1 VNPTSKIT
9 SSHLSR
15 LAIVYVRQSTVAQVR
30 QNPESTNRQYGL
42 AVTAAEMGWL
52 AEQIVAVDADLGV
65 SGRFGSERDGYRQIV
80 ARLCM
85 GEVGAVFG
93 LEVSRFGRSN
103 ADLTRLMELARLT
116 DTLLIDTDGVYD
128 LANVNDRILLGLK
141 GQMSE
146 IELHFLLG
154 RLHGAK
160 LAAAHRGEL
169 RHPLPVGFVYDEDGL
184 IVTDPDEQVQGAVT
198 DLFAEFHRTGSAL
211 GVVRAFAATG
221 RLFPQRAWGGA
232 WAGKLKWGK
241 LTHAR
246 VLQALKNPTYAGAYT
261 FGKTRDVRQVQ
272 PDGSVR
278 SSRRKR
284 AREEWTVL
292 IADHHD
298 GYLSWADYLAIEA
311 KLAANTTQR
320 RARPV
325 REGTALCQGIIYCG
339 LCGGRVGTR
348 YDRRDRKV
356 SYSCQVKDS
365 ARTPQCRTVSA
376 STVDAAV
383 GRLFLTT
390 ITPEQIGMAL
400 AAADELAERHT
411 RTHRAA
417 ELAVQRARYEA
428 DRAERAFSNVEPENR
443 LVARTLES
451 RWETKLAALA
461 EAEAALATAKATK
474 LPLPATDSL
483 QALAADL
490 PRLWHAD
497 TTNPRDRKRLLRTLI
512 ADVTLLPQPDPHTIR
527 VGVRW
532 HTGATDELTIPRPGP
547 GRTSQAALELMHR
560 HGPTHTS
567 AQLADVLNAAG
578 LTSGKGKPFTA
589 ANVASIRHV
598 YKIRGPRTVAVH
610 DGEVSVKQA
619 AAELGIPADAVY
631 NWLQH
636 GQVPARRG
644 PSGRWCIPWDPA
656 TQEIYRQKVA
666 ASFRLKPLL
675 PAAPPSDPTN

>member
-1 VNPTSKIT
+1 VNASSKIS

-30 QNPESTNRQYGL
+30 QNTESTNRQYGL
-42 AVTAAEMGWL
+42 TGTAAELGWL
-52 AEQIVAVDADLGV
+52 AEQIVVVDADLGV
-65 SGRFGSERDGYRQIV
+65 SGRFGSERDGYREIV
-80 ARLCM
+80 SRLCM

-169 RHPLPVGFVYDEDGL
+169 RHPLPVGFVYDEDNS
-184 IVTDPDEQVQGAVT
+184 IVKDPDEQVRGAVS
-198 DLFAEFHRTGSAL
+198 DLFAEFGRTGSAL
-211 GVVRAFAATG
+211 GVVRAFAETG

-232 WAGKLKWGK
+232 WAGQLKWGK

-246 VLQALKNPTYAGAYT
+246 VLQAVKNPTYAGAYT
-261 FGKTRDVRQVQ
+261 FGKTRDVRRVL

-278 SSRRKR
+278 SARRRR

-292 IADHHD
+292 IEDHHD
-298 GYLSWADYLAIEA
+298 GYLTWQEYLANEA
-311 KLAANTTQR
+311 TLAANNTQKH
-320 RARPV
+320 ARPV
-325 REGTALCQGIIYCG
+325 REGSALCQGIAFCG
-339 LCGGRVGTR
+339 VCGGRVGTR

-356 SYSCQVKDS
+356 SYTCQVKDS
-365 ARTPQCRTVSA
+365 ARTAQCRTVA
-376 STVDAAV
+376 AATVDDAV
-383 GRLFLTT
+383 SALFLTT
-390 ITPEQIGMAL
+390 ITPEQISVAL
-400 AAADELAERHT
+400 AAADEVVQRHT

-417 ELAVQRARYEA
+417 ELAVQSARYDT

-451 RWETKLAALA
+451 RWETKLAALV
-461 EAEAALATAKATK
+461 EAETALATAKATK
-474 LPLPATDSL
+474 PPLPATDTL
-483 QALAADL
+483 QAIAVDL
-490 PRLWHAD
+490 PRLWHAE
-497 TTNPRDRKRLLRTLI
+497 TTSPRDRKRLLRTLI
-512 ADVTLLPQPDPHTIR
+512 ADITLLPQPDPHTIR

-532 HTGATDELTIPRPGP
+532 HTGATDELTIARPGP
-547 GRTSQAALELMHR
+547 GRTPAAALELMRR
-560 HGPTHTS
+560 HGATHTS
-567 AQLADVLNAAG
+567 AQLADMLNAAG
-578 LTSGKGKPFTA
+578 LSTGKGKPFTA
-589 ANVASIRHV
+589 SNVASVRWVH
-598 YKIRGPRTVAVH
+598 KIYGPRTVAVG

-631 NWLQH
+631 NWLAH
-636 GQVPARRG
+636 GQVPARQG

-666 ASFRLKPLL
+666 GSFRLKPV
-675 PAAPPSDPTN
+675 PPP